1 MDNTIEKLVEMLK
14 KVLEVKNFD
23 TDKYPN
29 GYLEYEVKQA
39 IETINRCRVFKPTD
53 KKLYDTKYEYLIIPM
68 CVASISKIGAEGETS
83 HSENGVNRTYDT
95 SGDYPSSLLK
105 QIIPLAK

>member
-1 MDNTIEKLVEMLK
+1 MNGNIAKLVENLK
-14 KVLEVKNFD
+14 TVLSVKDFD
-23 TDKYPN
+23 INKYPN
-29 GYLEYEVKQA
+29 DYLEYEIRQA

-53 KKLYDTKYEYLIIPM
+53 KKLYDSKYEYLIIPM